1 MKARLLIYVS
11 VAALV
16 ASSFVARADDLE
28 AYQSALSKL
37 AATPEEAR
45 SAETKQDIQKLQA
58 LVQQQIELKKN
69 NDLAQQAE
77 QQLPTLRQQYQAA
90 QPAYDAQ
97 ATEVAKALDRLDALN
112 KMYSGQSTAQVKLT
126 QAIKDQQAAEK
137 KVQSMSP
144 SDPNYAAAL
153 KDMATKQYL
162 AGVAADVVKDP
173 KNGLAKLQSAQQD
186 YNEAKARLDKGE
198 VARHPDDLA
207 TARARAAGELAQLSV
222 RTRRFMNPQP
232 YPVGLDD
239 HVHERKLAL
248 IAEARNA

>member
-1 MKARLLIYVS
+1 MKLRLLMSVS
-11 VAALV
+11 IAALL

-28 AYQSALSKL
+28 TYQSALSKL
-37 AATPEEAR
+37 TATPEEAR
-45 SAETKQDIQKLQA
+45 SAETRQDIQKLQT

-69 NDLAQQAE
+69 TDLAQQAE

-112 KMYSGQSTAQVKLT
+112 KMYSGQSSAQAKLT
-126 QAIKDQQAAEK
+126 QAIKDQQAAENK
-137 KVQSMSP
+137 IRTMSP

-173 KNGLAKLQSAQQD
+173 NNGLAKLQIANQD
-186 YNEAKARLDKGE
+186 YNEAKARLD
-198 VARHPDDLA
+198 
-207 TARARAAGELAQLSV
+207 Q
-222 RTRRFMNPQP
+222 
-232 YPVGLDD
+232 
-239 HVHERKLAL
+239 
-248 IAEARNA
+248 